1 MNTMDQVDNN
11 NSTIDFQE
19 NVLLEMMKEHIS
31 NGLTFQYETNRKRF
45 NSNYFIYP
53 ISFILKILIKF
64 SNRLVMEMYH

>member
-31 NGLTFQYETNRKRF
+31 NGLPFQYETNRKRF
-45 NSNYFIYP
+45 NSNYLIYS

-64 SNRLVMEMYH
+64 SNRIVMRMYH